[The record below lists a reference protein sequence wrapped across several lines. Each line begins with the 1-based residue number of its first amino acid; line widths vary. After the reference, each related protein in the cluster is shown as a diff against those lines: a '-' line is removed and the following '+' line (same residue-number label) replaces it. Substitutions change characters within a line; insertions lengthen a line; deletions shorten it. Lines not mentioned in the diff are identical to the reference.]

1 MNNKKGFTLVE
12 LLAVVA
18 LVAILAAVATP
29 AITAVSKKS
38 KQKMY
43 DSKIKMI
50 EAAAVMCAEKT
61 NDTYPCD
68 TVEDLCKAGYLSVE
82 SGATCQKNPI
92 NDKELAQCY
101 IEITKTR
108 GRYVAKFTTK
118 TYNGYTHAWQE
129 WDNCKRS

>member
-1 MNNKKGFTLVE
+1 MNSKKGFTLVE

-61 NDTYPCD
+61 NHIESCD
-68 TVEDLCKAGYLSVE
+68 YVQDLCTAGYLSVE
-82 SGATCQKNPI
+82 SGATCQKNPV
-92 NDKELAQCY
+92 NEEELAQCY
-101 IEITKTR
+101 IDITKVR

-118 TYNGYTHAWQE
+118 TYNGNTKQWQE
-129 WDNCKRS
+129 WDNCKRD